1 MAKKGGLGM
10 GLDALFTDN
19 TNEIQSKQ
27 TLRLNEIEPN
37 REQPRRDF
45 NDESISA
52 LADSIKEHGLL
63 QPIVVRP
70 IDGGYQIVAGERRW
84 RACRMIGLSEVPVV
98 IKDFTDFETAQ
109 VALIENLQRENLNPI
124 EEALGY
130 QTLMDKFGMTQEAVS
145 KTIGKSRSTIANSLR
160 LLNLPAEIKEMVRSG
175 SISMSHAK
183 ALMSLDDDVMLE
195 TAEKAAAGYITA
207 KGIEK
212 LAAKKDA
219 PKAEESRDSYYKEM
233 ELSLKN
239 ELGRKVK
246 VSFSGNKGS
255 LTLEFYDKED
265 LSELAKKLTE

>member
-183 ALMSLDDDVMLE
+183 ALMSLEDDVMLE

-246 VSFSGNKGS
+246 VSFSGNRGS

>member
-19 TNEIQSKQ
+19 TNEIQTKQ

-98 IKDFTDFETAQ
+98 IRDFTDFETAQ

-130 QTLMDKFGMTQEAVS
+130 QTLMDKFGMTQDAVS

-175 SISMSHAK
+175 SITMSHAK
-183 ALMSLDDDVMLE
+183 ALMSLDEDAMLE

-212 LAAKKDA
+212 LAAKKDS

-233 ELSLKN
+233 EISLKN

-255 LTLEFYDKED
+255 LTLDFYDKED

>member
-1 MAKKGGLGM
+1 
-10 GLDALFTDN
+10 
-19 TNEIQSKQ
+19 
-27 TLRLNEIEPN
+27 
-37 REQPRRDF
+37 
-45 NDESISA
+45 
-52 LADSIKEHGLL
+52 
-63 QPIVVRP
+63 
-70 IDGGYQIVAGERRW
+70 
-84 RACRMIGLSEVPVV
+84 
-98 IKDFTDFETAQ
+98 
-109 VALIENLQRENLNPI
+109 
-124 EEALGY
+124 
-130 QTLMDKFGMTQEAVS
+130 
-145 KTIGKSRSTIANSLR
+145 
-160 LLNLPAEIKEMVRSG
+160 
-175 SISMSHAK
+175 MSHAK

>member
-63 QPIVVRP
+63 QPIVVKP
-70 IDGGYQIVAGERRW
+70 IDGGYQIVAGERRC
-84 RACRMIGLSEVPVV
+84 RACRMLGLSEVPVV

-130 QTLMDKFGMTQEAVS
+130 QTLMDKFGMTQDAVS

-175 SISMSHAK
+175 SITMSHAK

-212 LAAKKDA
+212 LATKKDS

-233 ELSLKN
+233 EISLKN

-265 LSELAKKLTE
+265 LSELAKRLTE

>member
-19 TNEIQSKQ
+19 TNEIQTKQ

-37 REQPRRDF
+37 REQPRHDF

-160 LLNLPAEIKEMVRSG
+160 ILNLPAEIKEMVRSG
-175 SISMSHAK
+175 SITMSHAK

-212 LAAKKDA
+212 LAAKKDS
-219 PKAEESRDSYYKEM
+219 PKAEEIRDSYYKEM
-233 ELSLKN
+233 EISLKN

-265 LSELAKKLTE
+265 LSELAKRLTE

>member
-130 QTLMDKFGMTQEAVS
+130 QTLMDKFGMTQDAVS

-160 LLNLPAEIKEMVRSG
+160 ILNLPAEIKEMVRSG
-175 SISMSHAK
+175 SITMSHAK
-183 ALMSLDDDVMLE
+183 ALMSLDDDFMLE

-212 LAAKKDA
+212 LAAKKDS

-233 ELSLKN
+233 EISLKN